1 MARMRRWLVPLA
13 LLAASLACGGTV
25 PETAGESQDLA
36 PPIELVSPG
45 IYRGRRPDQ
54 ATLQN
59 LKALGV
65 RTILDLE
72 DDSGAVAKERKAVA
86 ALGMTF
92 ISKPMSGFWPPNDG
106 QVNQTEAV
114 MADASRRPL
123 FVHCLHGEDRTGLIV
138 GLFRVFSQGWKPGD
152 AYKEMI
158 AKGFH
163 RILVFLNHYY
173 EEKTHWDD

>member
-1 MARMRRWLVPLA
+1 MRRFPPVVA
-13 LLAASLACGGTV
+13 AAVLLCACGGAL
-25 PETAGESQDLA
+25 PPAADPGNQQDLA
-36 PPIELVSPG
+36 PPIELVSAG
-45 IYRGRRPDQ
+45 IYRGRRPD
-54 ATLQN
+54 AKTLRN

-72 DDSGAVAKERKAVA
+72 DDSSAIRSERKAVA

-92 ISKPMSGFWPPNDG
+92 LSQPMSGFWTPDDR
-106 QVNQTEAV
+106 QVNQTETILS
-114 MADASRRPL
+114 DASRRPI

-138 GLFRVFSQGWKPGD
+138 GLYRVFTERWSPKA

-163 RILVFLNHYY
+163 KALFFLNHYY
-173 EEKTHWDD
+173 EEKTGFED